1 MATRK
6 SEEVIDI
13 PSHIMRERRTSTNR
27 KEQYRYTLTYN
38 EGTKDYKPNHIAVV
52 DIPSHIMREPRQ
64 FCIID
69 TLARYTLTYNEG
81 TEKTLMG

>member
-1 MATRK
+1 MPVYAPHK
-6 SEEVIDI
+6 
-13 PSHIMRERRTSTNR
+13 M
-27 KEQYRYTLTYN
+27 RYTLTYN

-69 TLARYTLTYNEG
+69 TLARYTLTYSEG
-81 TEKTLMG
+81 TYLYGQEINPESIYPHI

>member
-1 MATRK
+1 MPVYAPHK
-6 SEEVIDI
+6 
-13 PSHIMRERRTSTNR
+13 M
-27 KEQYRYTLTYN
+27 RYTLTYN
-38 EGTKDYKPNHIAVV
+38 EGTKDYKPNYIAVV
-52 DIPSHIMREPRQ
+52 DIPSRIMREPRQ